1 MADIKVKKEE
11 KTSDEFTKLKEAFS
25 KLNKAYEQLKD
36 DYKVLEDEYSIE
48 KGKREEGD
56 DVVQTMK
63 IELAVQK
70 SKVDDQIIIIESS
83 KKELNESN
91 VEKGKWIAKYEDLVI
106 KYKEEG
112 GEKEK
117 PSKENK
123 ERDGD
128 SRAKSLNKEAVD
140 EVVAILI
147 EEGPAQ
153 FFKRID
159 YFFRNSKIASDY
171 KKIDELIN
179 NVFYQ
184 RENCTVYHNA
194 VLNEVE
200 TNGDNNWETVSKA
213 IEEADDELARR
224 EKNVQKINQAR
235 RLLKDSGEGYDNY
248 IDIFKRCKNVWERDT
263 YAQQVQLFS
272 RNLSVEIGRK
282 FNTEVATAKADGKY
296 HDKKIEHWFNELKRI
311 VTIQKEVEA
320 SVPKFS
326 NNYQRNNKSYQPY
339 QPQQPQQ
346 TQQTQQTQQPQQ
358 PQQTQQPQ
366 QQYNRNSNKT
376 QSYERQNAKY
386 ICFHCQKEGHSARDC
401 PSKQSPQRIAMRV
414 CINNNWV
421 HALVDTGCNTNLINT
436 KLVTNE
442 MNRSDC
448 RVKVRTPIDH
458 NVQFA
463 TQRVTSI
470 KGLNVGKGT
479 ATTSVTFFAIPME
492 HDIVLG
498 LDFIGGSDISLTD
511 NDPKLVKYFKNK
523 DDGNMVHKIKIPLFN
538 GKSVGDRK
546 TTVVSTIAKTDLKG
560 IINNKHRL
568 GFYII
573 KLIDV
578 NIPKPPSQTQPQP
591 PKLQVQTTPQI
602 SQAPPQ
608 TPSPVQPPPQH
619 QSTPPQPRF
628 DERTLEVQ
636 REIIKEKFKDILITE
651 LPMGFTPPERP
662 DYDMRVNLIPNSKP
676 VKITYGKRSPGELAK
691 LIEKKD
697 ELLKNGIIQPSTS
710 AYQTAA
716 FLAKD
721 ERFVLDY
728 RELNNQTVEFSYPM
742 PDAEAILTKTGK
754 AKIYSKIDFKAGFHQ
769 LNLETSSRDKTAFSL
784 GGSLYEFTRA
794 PFGMKNSP
802 AYFNRWVQD
811 VIREFKDFAEGYVDD
826 IIVFSNSVE
835 EHIRHLNL
843 LLTKLRAN
851 KIYLNSKK
859 CLFFVPEVEFVGHTI
874 SADGIKVKASKV
886 DAILDIPVPT
896 TIKEVKS
903 FLGSC
908 NYYRKFIPRYTELTF
923 RLTELT
929 KSRNYTKLVITDE
942 IKKDVADLKKALTS
956 APLLKKPDHT
966 RPFFVYVDAS
976 NVGTGCMITQRDED
990 GHEQPI
996 LYHSKK
1002 FDKYQRSYSTTER
1015 EL

>member
-1 MADIKVKKEE
+1 MTDIKVKKEE
-11 KTSDEFTKLKEAFS
+11 KTNDEFAKLKEAFS
-25 KLNKAYEQLKD
+25 KLSKAYEQLKN
-36 DYKVLEDEYSIE
+36 DYKVLEDEYSTE
-48 KGKREEGD
+48 KGKHEDCD

-70 SKVDDQIIIIESS
+70 SKVDDQIIIIEAS

-91 VEKGKWIAKYEDLVI
+91 VEKGKWIAKYEDLVNR
-106 KYKEEG
+106 YKEEG

-117 PSKENK
+117 TPKENK

-128 SRAKSLNKEAVD
+128 
-140 EVVAILI
+140 
-147 EEGPAQ
+147 
-153 FFKRID
+153 D

-184 RENCTVYHNA
+184 RENCTVYFNA
-194 VLNEVE
+194 VLDEVE

-320 SVPKFS
+320 SVPKFA

-346 TQQTQQTQQPQQ
+346 PQP
-358 PQQTQQPQ
+358 
-366 QQYNRNSNKT
+366 QYNRNSNKT

-401 PSKQSPQRIAMRV
+401 PSRQSPQRIAMRV

-436 KLVTNE
+436 KLVTKE

-470 KGLNVGKGT
+470 MGLNVGKGT

-578 NIPKPPSQTQPQP
+578 NIPKPPSQTQPQTL
-591 PKLQVQTTPQI
+591 KLQVQTTPQI
-602 SQAPPQ
+602 LQTPPQ
-608 TPSPVQPPPQH
+608 TPPPQTPPPVQPPVQPSPQH
-619 QSTPPQPRF
+619 Q
-628 DERTLEVQ
+628 
-636 REIIKEKFKDILITE
+636 
-651 LPMGFTPPERP
+651 
-662 DYDMRVNLIPNSKP
+662 
-676 VKITYGKRSPGELAK
+676 
-691 LIEKKD
+691 
-697 ELLKNGIIQPSTS
+697 
-710 AYQTAA
+710 
-716 FLAKD
+716 
-721 ERFVLDY
+721 
-728 RELNNQTVEFSYPM
+728 
-742 PDAEAILTKTGK
+742 
-754 AKIYSKIDFKAGFHQ
+754 
-769 LNLETSSRDKTAFSL
+769 
-784 GGSLYEFTRA
+784 
-794 PFGMKNSP
+794 
-802 AYFNRWVQD
+802 
-811 VIREFKDFAEGYVDD
+811 
-826 IIVFSNSVE
+826 
-835 EHIRHLNL
+835 
-843 LLTKLRAN
+843 
-851 KIYLNSKK
+851 
-859 CLFFVPEVEFVGHTI
+859 
-874 SADGIKVKASKV
+874 
-886 DAILDIPVPT
+886 
-896 TIKEVKS
+896 
-903 FLGSC
+903 
-908 NYYRKFIPRYTELTF
+908 
-923 RLTELT
+923 
-929 KSRNYTKLVITDE
+929 
-942 IKKDVADLKKALTS
+942 
-956 APLLKKPDHT
+956 
-966 RPFFVYVDAS
+966 
-976 NVGTGCMITQRDED
+976 
-990 GHEQPI
+990 
-996 LYHSKK
+996 
-1002 FDKYQRSYSTTER
+1002 
-1015 EL
+1015 

>member
-1 MADIKVKKEE
+1 MSKIQAKIENKTYGLKKRHLIEDE
-11 KTSDEFTKLKEAFS
+11 MNNLANIIRETQQILLRNFSDSMQCNNKKDYTIMVEIENYIGDEFKKINYYYLWYQMIGYKIFIKLLEHYS
-25 KLNKAYEQLKD
+25 QHYWVMDLIYKLEKNYLK
-36 DYKVLEDEYSIE
+36 YWEI
-48 KGKREEGD
+48 
-56 DVVQTMK
+56 
-63 IELAVQK
+63 
-70 SKVDDQIIIIESS
+70 QI
-83 KKELNESN
+83 
-91 VEKGKWIAKYEDLVI
+91 
-106 KYKEEG
+106 
-112 GEKEK
+112 
-117 PSKENK
+117 
-123 ERDGD
+123 
-128 SRAKSLNKEAVD
+128 NKEAVD

-184 RENCTVYHNA
+184 RENCTVYFNA
-194 VLNEVE
+194 VLYQVE

-213 IEEADDELARR
+213 IEEADDQLARR

-311 VTIQKEVEA
+311 VTIENK
-320 SVPKFS
+320 
-326 NNYQRNNKSYQPY
+326 NYKSFQP
-339 QPQQPQQ
+339 
-346 TQQTQQTQQPQQ
+346 QQPQQ
-358 PQQTQQPQ
+358 PQQLQQPQQQQYPQ

-401 PSKQSPQRIAMRV
+401 TSKQSPQRIAMRV

-421 HALVDTGCNTNLINT
+421 RALVDTGCNTNLINT
-436 KLVTNE
+436 KLVTKE

-470 KGLNVGKGT
+470 MGLNVGKGT

-492 HDIVLG
+492 HNIVLG
-498 LDFIGGSDISLTD
+498 LDFISGSDISLTD

-546 TTVVSTIAKTDLKG
+546 TTVVSTIVKTDLKG

-578 NIPKPPSQTQPQP
+578 NIPKPPSQTQPQTL
-591 PKLQVQTTPQI
+591 KLQVQTTPQI
-602 SQAPPQ
+602 PQAPPQ
-608 TPSPVQPPPQH
+608 TPPPQTPTPQTPPPVQLPVQPPP
-619 QSTPPQPRF
+619 PRF

-651 LPMGFTPPERP
+651 LPMGFTPP
-662 DYDMRVNLIPNSKP
+662 DYD
-676 VKITYGKRSPGELAK
+676 
-691 LIEKKD
+691 KK
-697 ELLKNGIIQPSTS
+697 
-710 AYQTAA
+710 
-716 FLAKD
+716 
-721 ERFVLDY
+721 
-728 RELNNQTVEFSYPM
+728 M
-742 PDAEAILTKTGK
+742 
-754 AKIYSKIDFKAGFHQ
+754 
-769 LNLETSSRDKTAFSL
+769 
-784 GGSLYEFTRA
+784 
-794 PFGMKNSP
+794 
-802 AYFNRWVQD
+802 
-811 VIREFKDFAEGYVDD
+811 
-826 IIVFSNSVE
+826 
-835 EHIRHLNL
+835 
-843 LLTKLRAN
+843 
-851 KIYLNSKK
+851 
-859 CLFFVPEVEFVGHTI
+859 
-874 SADGIKVKASKV
+874 
-886 DAILDIPVPT
+886 
-896 TIKEVKS
+896 
-903 FLGSC
+903 
-908 NYYRKFIPRYTELTF
+908 NY
-923 RLTELT
+923 
-929 KSRNYTKLVITDE
+929 
-942 IKKDVADLKKALTS
+942 
-956 APLLKKPDHT
+956 
-966 RPFFVYVDAS
+966 
-976 NVGTGCMITQRDED
+976 
-990 GHEQPI
+990 
-996 LYHSKK
+996 
-1002 FDKYQRSYSTTER
+1002 
-1015 EL
+1015 